1 MGGSTTVGPRG
12 RSSKQDRQDGG
23 TSVSKANDEE
33 IERLLMQA
41 EQRGAF
47 FNPPDKR
54 LREALRR
61 RARRGTSVVDAGHGA
76 YARASYWTGL
86 SRPERT
92 RHLLRS
98 LQELHP
104 EWVFCRESAAA
115 AWGLPV
121 SYADLE
127 AVHVATDTAD
137 RRGRYGNVAWHA
149 VEDDDS
155 VTVHGIRTTSLERT
169 VFDCLR
175 SERFGQGLAVADAAL
190 RIPRATRGGFIRY
203 FLGMQKAHRGVWKAV
218 RAMRLADP
226 RSESGG
232 ESIARGAMIELGY
245 ALPELQVPFERP
257 LGGDRAFRVD
267 FLWTRDN
274 GSGVIGEFD
283 GMQKYENPAFR
294 NGRSSVRTLAD
305 EQHREAQ
312 LSLYGMPIVRFA
324 YRDVVQPGRLGRL
337 LDLYGIPRSEEAARF
352 NREAERRRL
361 GTAVT
366 FQVMRFDGPVGVS
379 MPA

>member
-1 MGGSTTVGPRG
+1 
-12 RSSKQDRQDGG
+12 
-23 TSVSKANDEE
+23 
-33 IERLLMQA
+33 
-41 EQRGAF
+41 
-47 FNPPDKR
+47 
-54 LREALRR
+54 
-61 RARRGTSVVDAGHGA
+61 
-76 YARASYWTGL
+76 
-86 SRPERT
+86 
-92 RHLLRS
+92 
-98 LQELHP
+98 
-104 EWVFCRESAAA
+104 
-115 AWGLPV
+115 
-121 SYADLE
+121 
-127 AVHVATDTAD
+127 
-137 RRGRYGNVAWHA
+137 
-149 VEDDDS
+149 
-155 VTVHGIRTTSLERT
+155 
-169 VFDCLR
+169 
-175 SERFGQGLAVADAAL
+175 
-190 RIPRATRGGFIRY
+190 
-203 FLGMQKAHRGVWKAV
+203 MQKAHRGVWKAV

-283 GMQKYENPAFR
+283 GMQKYENPALR
-294 NGRSSVRTLAD
+294 NGRSSVRALAD

>member
-1 MGGSTTVGPRG
+1 M
-12 RSSKQDRQDGG
+12 
-23 TSVSKANDEE
+23 SKANDEE

-127 AVHVATDTAD
+127 VIHVATDAAN
-137 RRGRYGNVAWHA
+137 RRGRYGDVAWHA
-149 VEDDDS
+149 VEDDDG

-190 RIPRATRGGFIRY
+190 RIPRATRAGFIRY

-245 ALPELQVPFERP
+245 ALPDARRRKRRDRRVRRHAEVREPGASQRTVVGAHPCRRAAP
-257 LGGDRAFRVD
+257 RGAAVVVRHADRAICV
-267 FLWTRDN
+267 
-274 GSGVIGEFD
+274 
-283 GMQKYENPAFR
+283 
-294 NGRSSVRTLAD
+294 
-305 EQHREAQ
+305 
-312 LSLYGMPIVRFA
+312 
-324 YRDVVQPGRLGRL
+324 
-337 LDLYGIPRSEEAARF
+337 PRCR
-352 NREAERRRL
+352 
-361 GTAVT
+361 
-366 FQVMRFDGPVGVS
+366 
-379 MPA
+379 